1 MTDDNGYV
9 TFRGLTTTILVCA
22 FIIVGVPVLMTMTM
36 IGTDEYAKQCN
47 INLLPCFGL
56 EDTR

>member
-9 TFRGLTTTILVCA
+9 TFKGLTTTILVVA
-22 FIIVGVPVLMTMTM
+22 FMIVGVPVLMTMSM
-36 IGTDEYAKQCN
+36 IGTDEYAEQCK

>member
-9 TFRGLTTTILVCA
+9 TFKGLTTTILVVA
-22 FIIVGVPVLMTMTM
+22 FMIVGVPVLMTMAM
-36 IGTDEYAKQCN
+36 IGPDEYAEQCK

>member
-22 FIIVGVPVLMTMTM
+22 FIIVGVPVLMTIAMV
-36 IGTDEYAKQCN
+36 GTDEYAEQCN

>member
-9 TFRGLTTTILVCA
+9 TFKGLTTTILVCV
-22 FIIVGVPVLMTMTM
+22 FMIVGVPVLMTLS
-36 IGTDEYAKQCN
+36 ILGTDEYAEQCN

>member
-9 TFRGLTTTILVCA
+9 TFKGLTTTILFVA
-22 FIIVGVPVLMTMTM
+22 FMIVGGPVLLTMAM
-36 IGTDEYAKQCN
+36 LGTDEYAEQCN
-47 INLLPCFGL
+47 LSPLPCFGL